1 MYKHFIIISDSYQ
14 KGSRIGYKETEI
26 STDRSLLHKILEI
39 KDNLKENDIAS
50 YSTHLIETDK
60 PSWKSIIDSDPFFKD
75 ILTLDDIDEFI
86 EYSKD
91 RITSKDIAEYVS
103 ERFSLTTL
111 PMMKIVYY
119 IYSDFLTTYKKPL
132 FKNNF
137 VAFKYGPVD
146 KELWKEYRYM
156 DEKKIVPIFKN
167 KDSISPV
174 ISKLIKSGEYGHIKH
189 IFDSL
194 IKNEKVLGDPFFLK
208 ELTHRDG
215 TPWSNVY
222 EPGKNNAITD
232 DIIIK
237 YHPLEKES
245 LSWSWMNK
253 NTEKG
258 AQKSIDF

>member
-111 PMMKIVYY
+111 PTMKIVYY
-119 IYSDFLTTYKKPL
+119 IYSDFLTTYK
-132 FKNNF
+132 N
-137 VAFKYGPVD
+137 
-146 KELWKEYRYM
+146 RYS
-156 DEKKIVPIFKN
+156 KITLLHLN
-167 KDSISPV
+167 MG
-174 ISKLIKSGEYGHIKH
+174 L
-189 IFDSL
+189 L
-194 IKNEKVLGDPFFLK
+194 IKNF
-208 ELTHRDG
+208 
-215 TPWSNVY
+215 
-222 EPGKNNAITD
+222 GKSTD
-232 DIIIK
+232 IWTRRK
-237 YHPLEKES
+237 
-245 LSWSWMNK
+245 
-253 NTEKG
+253 
-258 AQKSIDF
+258 